1 MMTIMKRMYVSLM
14 CVALLFCFVAG
25 VEAKERLTTKDIDR
39 IKAYKHLVADVD
51 SRSVEQTVKMLERSD
66 NPQLNLTLKE
76 AIARTYAEIV
86 LEQGIGESKKKIWL
100 YSMVGLNMAY
110 FQFAGSNAAQKNVSE
125 LNRMIRG
132 KLRKHLPK
140 DIFEQPGFNAPID

>member
-1 MMTIMKRMYVSLM
+1 MMTIMKRNCVSLM
-14 CVALLFCFVAG
+14 CIAVLLCSMTVAH
-25 VEAKERLTTKDIDR
+25 AKERLTTKDIDR

-51 SRSVEQTVKMLERSD
+51 TNSVGKTVTMLERSD
-66 NPQLNLTLKE
+66 NPRLNLTLKE

-86 LEQGIGESKKKIWL
+86 LEQGISDSKKKIWL

-110 FQFAGSNAAQKNVSE
+110 FQFAGSNAAQKNVSD

-132 KLRKHLPK
+132 KLRKHLPE